1 MHTKLGPAMTFN
13 FSKSYVSKDITK
25 AEQEVKAKHCTHPLD
40 FQAEGK
46 LLVIDFNIMTCWDAF
61 YEWELGMLFT
71 FTVNFRYF
79 DGLCL
84 LL

>member
-1 MHTKLGPAMTFN
+1 M
-13 FSKSYVSKDITK
+13 
-25 AEQEVKAKHCTHPLD
+25 THPLD